1 MNFVG
6 QNKEDELI
14 SNYFIQK
21 ISDKFQGNILDIG
34 ANDGITLSNSYYM
47 IQNGW
52 AGYLVEAGKTP
63 FAKMKS
69 LHEGNNKAHL
79 YNVALGNTN
88 GVMTFYESKNMLEA
102 NDVGLV
108 SSLIPDETKR
118 WRDSGVL
125 YDEYKV
131 EVFDFNTFL
140 INNGLTETTFD
151 FISIDIEGM
160 DYDVLVQINLSK
172 VGCKCLCIEFNGID
186 SEKYISYANQHGLKL
201 AYTNAENLIF
211 TK

>member
-14 SNYFIQK
+14 TNYFIQK

-34 ANDGITLSNSYYM
+34 ANDGITLSNSYCM

-52 AGYLVEAGKTP
+52 KGYLVEAGKTP
-63 FAKMKS
+63 FAKMKQ
-69 LHEGNNKAHL
+69 LYEGNEKANL
-79 YNVALGNTN
+79 YNIALGNTN
-88 GVMTFYESKNMLEA
+88 GVMNFYESKNMLNT

-118 WRDSGVL
+118 WRDAGVL
-125 YDEYKV
+125 YEEYQV
-131 EVFDFNTFL
+131 EVFDFNSFL
-140 INNGLTETTFD
+140 VKNGLEKTIFD
-151 FISIDIEGM
+151 CISIDIEGM
-160 DYDVLVQINLSK
+160 DYDVLIQINLSK
-172 VGCKCLCIEFNGID
+172 VGCKCLCIEFNGVD
-186 SEKYISYANQHGLKL
+186 AEKYISYANQHGLKL
-201 AYTNAENLIF
+201 TYTNAENLIF